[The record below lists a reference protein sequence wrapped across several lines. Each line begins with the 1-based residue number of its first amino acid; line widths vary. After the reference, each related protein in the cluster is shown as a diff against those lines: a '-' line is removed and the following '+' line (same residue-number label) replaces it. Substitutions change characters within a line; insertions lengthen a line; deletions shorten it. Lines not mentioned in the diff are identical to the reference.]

1 MNFKKIPFEQNMLT
15 ELSAEQI
22 EAAKKE
28 FGDIYLIQVDGR
40 RVYMHAP
47 DRRIIDLAQTS
58 AVKRP
63 SLFEETILTNCW
75 LAGNKEVLD
84 EANTRLF
91 YAVARKVSEIVQVA
105 DAEIKKL

>member
-1 MNFKKIPFEQNMLT
+1 MNFKKIPFEQNTLT
-15 ELSAEQI
+15 ALSDEQI
-22 EAAKKE
+22 AAAKKE
-28 FGDIYLIQVDGR
+28 FGDIYLIQVDGLC
-40 RVYMHAP
+40 VYIHAP

-63 SLFEETILTNCW
+63 SLFEETIIINCW

-84 EANTRLF
+84 ESNPRLF

-105 DAEIKKL
+105 DAEVKKL